1 MASLRNLVIALVL
14 LLGSSLN
21 AFAYEV
27 VDVCATYMNT
37 NKKYAVE
44 AQLYRGEELNQR
56 TQTNNY
62 DDLYDYAVI
71 FWGPGK
77 ATVIKLDNSNMFG
90 LAPPSIGLLGSTGRD
105 QRGYPW
111 RLTERT
117 PGVLDVFCTTM

>member
-1 MASLRNLVIALVL
+1 MASLRNLVFALVL
-14 LLGSSLN
+14 LFGSSLS

-37 NKKYAVE
+37 NKNYAVE

-56 TQTNNY
+56 TRTNNY
-62 DDLYDYAVI
+62 DDLYAYAVI

-77 ATVIKLDNSNMFG
+77 ATVIKIDHSNLLM
-90 LAPPSIGLLGSTGRD
+90 APPSIGMLGSTGRD